1 MIFVISCFSNFN
13 KESSMTRIKEP
24 DFDATGLPKYKSPPS
39 RIVRSLRKGYDNLR
53 AKQAE
58 KSETIQSL
66 REKLR
71 DTRESRETWK
81 ERAQASESEAAALKQ
96 ENEKLKEDIKK
107 KK

>member
-1 MIFVISCFSNFN
+1 
-13 KESSMTRIKEP
+13 MTRAKEP
-24 DFDATGLPKYKSPPS
+24 DIGTTGLPNYKSPPA

-71 DTRESRETWK
+71 DTQESRDSWK
-81 ERAQASESEAAALKQ
+81 EKAKASESETAELKQ

-107 KK
+107 KR

>member
-1 MIFVISCFSNFN
+1 
-13 KESSMTRIKEP
+13 MTRTTEP
-24 DFDATGLPKYKSPPS
+24 DIGTTGLPNYKSPTS
-39 RIVRSLRKGYDNLR
+39 RILRSLRKGYDNLR

-71 DTRESRETWK
+71 DTQDSRDFWK
-81 ERAQASESEAAALKQ
+81 EKAKVSESEAATLKQ

-107 KK
+107 RGDNHR